1 MDRIER
7 SKSLTELVTHIL
19 RHSIIEGELELGE
32 ALSESK
38 IASRL
43 EVSRTPVREAFARL
57 EIEGLVFAEPQKN
70 TRVFTLG
77 PKDFADICDVRCC
90 LEAKALILA
99 MNRRREDLAAVLAE
113 TTRQMTEAR
122 ETGQNRVYLRLDTQ
136 FHQQI
141 FDHADNVFL
150 NDAYQTVASKIAALR
165 NRLGSHPDHLQK
177 GYAEHVHLAD
187 LVAQGDLSRALEV
200 LDAHIARK
208 EGSFWNLNDGFAGR
222 DGQGFPKKRTT
233 PAPESRISL
242 RKDRQPSVP

>member
-1 MDRIER
+1 MERIER
-7 SKSLTELVTHIL
+7 SKSLTELVTYIL
-19 RHSIIEGELELGE
+19 RHSIVEGELELGE

-57 EIEGLVFAEPQKN
+57 EIEGLVFAEPQKK

-90 LEAKALILA
+90 LEAKALTLA
-99 MNRRREDLAAVLAE
+99 MNRRRAKLAAALRE

-165 NRLGSHPDHLQK
+165 NRLVSHPDHLQK
-177 GYAEHVHLAD
+177 GFSEHMQLAE
-187 LVAQGDLSRALEV
+187 LVAQGELSRALDL

-208 EGSFWNLNDGFAGR
+208 EGSFWNLDDGLGGG
-222 DGQGFPKKRTT
+222 DGQVFSKRSRAAPTT
-233 PAPESRISL
+233 HISL
-242 RKDRQPSVP
+242 RKDRRPSVR

>member
-7 SKSLTELVTHIL
+7 SKSLTELVTYIL
-19 RHSIIEGELELGE
+19 RHSIVEGELELGE

-57 EIEGLVFAEPQKN
+57 EIEGLVFAEPQKS

-77 PKDFADICDVRCC
+77 PKDVADICDVRCC
-90 LEAKALILA
+90 LEAKALALA
-99 MNRRREDLAAVLAE
+99 MERRREDLGNVLTE
-113 TTRQMTEAR
+113 TTKLMTEAR
-122 ETGQNRVYLRLDTQ
+122 QTGQNRVYLRLDTQ

-177 GYAEHVHLAD
+177 GYAEHLQLAE
-187 LVAQGDLSRALEV
+187 LVAKGDLARALDV

-208 EGSFWNLNDGFAGR
+208 EGSFWNLDDGLTGR
-222 DGQGFPKKRTT
+222 DGQVFTRRPTPS
-233 PAPESRISL
+233 PAPNISL
-242 RKDRQPSVP
+242 RKDRQPSMP